1 MHTNLTLKTIRIIS
15 RCRSIPAITNH
26 CRSSSVF
33 TRIRITPCLQLHSI
47 KLPDSSPPDIAMA
60 FPIPVSPAGFWL
72 LDTLWSPG
80 DRCNKCMS
88 IIAIR
93 QMTNDGS
100 LGKSGAQM
108 FSEMDVLPNSVKKE
122 VERRLEKLV

>member
-1 MHTNLTLKTIRIIS
+1 
-15 RCRSIPAITNH
+15 
-26 CRSSSVF
+26 
-33 TRIRITPCLQLHSI
+33 
-47 KLPDSSPPDIAMA
+47 
-60 FPIPVSPAGFWL
+60 
-72 LDTLWSPG
+72 
-80 DRCNKCMS
+80 MS